1 MAPLDPASKSQ
12 VMKRLKDFCSDSI
25 VLVIYH
31 TDVGRG
37 KDTTNDINA
46 AAAELDEECV
56 PSNGF
61 FDHNLHV
68 VNNKMIHRSV
78 C

>member
-1 MAPLDPASKSQ
+1 MHFGFGIQ
-12 VMKRLKDFCSDSI
+12 
-25 VLVIYH
+25 VIYH

-37 KDTTNDINA
+37 KDDITDG
-46 AAAELDEECV
+46 ELTEECV

-68 VNNKMIHRSV
+68 VNKHMVHRSV

>member
-1 MAPLDPASKSQ
+1 MTQ
-12 VMKRLKDFCSDSI
+12 
-25 VLVIYH
+25 VIYH

-37 KDTTNDINA
+37 KDTTD
-46 AAAELDEECV
+46 EGDVSETLEECV

-61 FDHNLHV
+61 FDKNLHV
-68 VNNKMIHRSV
+68 LNKRIVQRAV